1 MDRPTATPLLLLA
14 ALTLAGP
21 ALAQDGY
28 ADPTFSSDGLQL
40 IGWGGDSARP
50 TAVRAL
56 GDGSLYV
63 AGEVETSLG
72 QDLGVTRLTSTGAL
86 DLSWGASG
94 RRKVAI
100 DAVAGAADQL
110 LALSPLPDG
119 SLLIAAL
126 SLVDDQESLEL
137 PALAKL
143 TPGGDL
149 DPAFGDAGIAVFD
162 LPWASSSWG
171 WQGALA
177 QPDGK
182 VVFYGYCYDCP
193 DNSGDSRP
201 MLLRVTAAGLPDP
214 TFSGDGWEVPTTG
227 VWSSTYPYDLRLD
240 GAGRLLV
247 LGYSGGFAIVRL
259 LASGALDTSFGGGDG
274 IAPFAMPAG
283 HSNPYRLAV
292 DPNSGSMFVGMA
304 FTSGAYDDYAG
315 VVRLSSTGVLDGTF
329 GGDGLAQL
337 VFDARLGIHSMEVQG
352 DGKLIGVGT
361 IYVTIPGSSDF
372 FLFRLRP
379 NGILDSSFHSNGV
392 RRVSFGQVP
401 DLSDSATAMT
411 LSGGRLVAAGPVNV
425 DPETSFGITRTT
437 STLIFRDSLERGS
450 TGGWSGN

>member
-1 MDRPTATPLLLLA
+1 MTRPTAFLLLLA

-21 ALAQDGY
+21 AVAQDGY
-28 ADPTFSSDGLQL
+28 ADPTFSSDGLQV
-40 IGWGGDSARP
+40 IGWGGDSAQP

-63 AGEVETSLG
+63 GGEVETSLG

-86 DLSWGASG
+86 NLAWGATG
-94 RRKVAI
+94 RRRVAI
-100 DAVAGAADQL
+100 DAVPGASDQL

-119 SLLIAAL
+119 SLLVAAL
-126 SLVDDQESLEL
+126 SQVDDQESLDL

-143 TPGGDL
+143 TPEGDL
-149 DPAFGDAGIAVFD
+149 DPTFGDVGVAVFD
-162 LPWASSSWG
+162 LPWATSSWG
-171 WQGALA
+171 WQGALV

-201 MLLRVTAAGLPDP
+201 MLLRVTTAGVPDP
-214 TFSGDGWEVPTTG
+214 TFSGDGWEVPSTG
-227 VWSSTYPYDLRLD
+227 AWSATYPYDLRLD

-247 LGYSGGFAIVRL
+247 LGQSGGFAIVRL

-274 IAPFAMPAG
+274 IAPFDLPAG
-283 HSNPYRLAV
+283 HTNPYQLAV
-292 DPNSGSMFVGMA
+292 DPSSGSMYVAMA
-304 FTSGAYDDYAG
+304 FSSGVYDDYAG
-315 VVRLSSTGVLDGTF
+315 VLRLSSGGVLDGTF

-337 VFDARLGIHSMEVQG
+337 VFDARLGIRAMEVQS
-352 DGKLIGVGT
+352 DGKLIGVGS
-361 IYVTIPGSSDF
+361 IYVTIPGSADF
-372 FLFRLRP
+372 FLFRLTP
-379 NGILDSSFHSNGV
+379 AGLLDATFHSNGV
-392 RRVSFGQVP
+392 RRVSFEQVP
-401 DLSDSATAMT
+401 DLSDSAAAMT
-411 LSGGRLVAAGPVNV
+411 LSGGRLVAAGPVTV

-437 STLIFRDSLERGS
+437 SSLIFRDGLERGS